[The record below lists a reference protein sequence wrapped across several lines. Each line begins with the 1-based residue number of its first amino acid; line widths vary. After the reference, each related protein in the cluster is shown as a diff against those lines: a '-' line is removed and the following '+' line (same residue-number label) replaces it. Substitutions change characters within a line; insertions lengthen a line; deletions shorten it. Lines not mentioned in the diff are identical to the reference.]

1 MDKCYSFEFPGTKAI
16 FLCLLDEY
24 PNSKHKEFYFDD
36 YLIEISGDE
45 IRFGVAR
52 GGHSGG
58 YWFIPTITEVD
69 DKTIFCGTI
78 QYIGPYANEKGI
90 RKVIS
95 KVEEF
100 LLEVLLLPII
110 IIVKVYQLFSWAIQK
125 ATGRTKS
132 KEESLEDKLYDLME
146 NHLNCQRQNCD

>member
-1 MDKCYSFEFPGTKAI
+1 MRCISTFYRRAQRQRRGCSIPPEYLLNLSGRGAQSHAEYS
-16 FLCLLDEY
+16 
-24 PNSKHKEFYFDD
+24 
-36 YLIEISGDE
+36 
-45 IRFGVAR
+45 
-52 GGHSGG
+52 
-58 YWFIPTITEVD
+58 ITEVD

-132 KEESLEDKLYDLME
+132 KEESLEDKLYDRK
-146 NHLNCQRQNCD
+146 RQI